1 MKYKLNDL
9 LDFKTQGVNTTTDNV
24 SYVNSGY
31 KIVQAKNI
39 EPYNIT
45 FDDTNF
51 IDSDTFDRIKE
62 NHKLH
67 KGEVLYTNIGSQLG
81 NSAIYDYDDEAI
93 ITWNVMK
100 LIPKKEIIDNNYL
113 CYLLNNNKMTIK
125 ALNTSSTMPF
135 VSGKELMNVE
145 FEVPELDI
153 QKKVV
158 KILKKI
164 EDKIKLNN
172 IIANNLDEFANNYFD
187 KIYRE
192 TSNEYYYLENYVTF
206 SQGKQVGVDNQSLTK
221 ESNMKRFLRIIDF
234 TNPSE
239 PIRYV
244 EDFGDRYYA
253 KLDDIIM
260 IRYGS
265 QTCGKVVRGKEGI
278 IANNMFKINM
288 KDYELNNYI
297 YYYLKSKKIQS
308 QLTSSQNS
316 STMPSINFGIM
327 NKLEIK
333 IPPKDIIIQFNK
345 IIEPI
350 RLLLIELANEN
361 EKMNNLRDTLLPK
374 LINGEINLDKIDI

>member
-1 MKYKLNDL
+1 MIDYCVQKLFNQKYDKDGEIAKEGNICESWLDCL
-9 LDFKTQGVNTTTDNV
+9 LQD
-24 SYVNSGY
+24 
-31 KIVQAKNI
+31 
-39 EPYNIT
+39 
-45 FDDTNF
+45 
-51 IDSDTFDRIKE
+51 
-62 NHKLH
+62 
-67 KGEVLYTNIGSQLG
+67 
-81 NSAIYDYDDEAI
+81 
-93 ITWNVMK
+93 
-100 LIPKKEIIDNNYL
+100 
-113 CYLLNNNKMTIK
+113 
-125 ALNTSSTMPF
+125 
-135 VSGKELMNVE
+135 
-145 FEVPELDI
+145 
-153 QKKVV
+153 
-158 KILKKI
+158 
-164 EDKIKLNN
+164 
-172 IIANNLDEFANNYFD
+172 
-187 KIYRE
+187 
-192 TSNEYYYLENYVTF
+192 EYYYLENYVTF